1 MIINQKSRDMTDS
14 HPENENNNE
23 SSQPMHAEFRH
34 QAVTARVSEDAT
46 FGVFA
51 NAAIILSGH
60 YEFVID
66 FILRMGKPD
75 RVMARLILPVPVVG
89 QFVNTLRE
97 SLQNYETQ
105 FGAVP
110 EIPLPKNRPG
120 TPGISPEQSAPG
132 GFVGSIGPEGAV
144 HSNAMAGGA
153 INRKAPPI
161 EEIYD
166 DLKLD
171 DHLNG
176 GTYANAVLIRHSPTE
191 FCFDFVAN
199 IFPRSTVNARVFMA
213 IPQVKPLLN
222 SLSHSFDQ
230 FRKRQTPPPTEE
242 E

>member
-14 HPENENNNE
+14 HPENENDNE

-120 TPGISPEQSAPG
+120 TPGVSPEQSAPG

-144 HSNAMAGGA
+144 HSNSLAGGA

>member
-1 MIINQKSRDMTDS
+1 MIINQKSVDMTDS
-14 HPENENNNE
+14 HPENENDNE

-51 NAAIILSGH
+51 NAAIILSGN

-75 RVMARLILPVPVVG
+75 RVMARLILPVPVVS
-89 QFVNTLRE
+89 QFVNTLRD

-105 FGAVP
+105 FGSLP
-110 EIPLPKNRPG
+110 EIPLPRNRPV
-120 TPGISPEQSAPG
+120 TPDSQESAAPG

-144 HSNAMAGGA
+144 HSNATEGGA
-153 INRKAPPI
+153 SNRKAPPI

-171 DHLNG
+171 DHLFG

-230 FRKRQTPPPTEE
+230 FRKRQTPPPNKEN
-242 E
+242 